1 MPDPHAPRRAHRK
14 LGGIR
19 TLYRLERRT
28 PPGSAPGTLVV
39 NPEAAKPHVTL
50 IRYGPDEIDEQEI
63 ADVAALK
70 DVAGKSPVT
79 WVNIEGLGDIELI
92 GRIGEIFGLHRLA
105 LEDVVNVHQRPKVE
119 EYEGHAFI
127 VARMALGPGS
137 PETEQIAMFLGD
149 NFVLTFQERVGDC
162 FDPIRDRLR
171 HRKGRL
177 RGAGADYLAYAL
189 LDAVIDNFF
198 PVLEA
203 YGERL
208 EEIETAVMAEPEPE
222 DVGRLHELKRDLLT
236 VRRAIWPQ
244 REMINALT
252 REQVSQISYTTQ
264 PYLRDCYDH
273 LIQLIDVLETYR
285 EIASGLVDVYLSSV
299 SAKLNEI
306 MKVLTIIATV
316 FIPLSF
322 IASVYGM
329 NFDTKISPWNM
340 PELGWRYGY
349 PFSLAVMAAIVVV
362 LLLWFRRR
370 GWMGGRPRRRA
381 PHRRRR

>member
-1 MPDPHAPRRAHRK
+1 MPDMPAPRRTRRK
-14 LGGIR
+14 AGGAR
-19 TLYRLERRT
+19 TLYRLRRRA
-28 PPGSAPGTLVV
+28 PPGSAPGTLLVH
-39 NPEAAKPHVTL
+39 PDAAKPHVTL
-50 IRYGPDEIDEQEI
+50 IRFGPDEIDEREI
-63 ADVAALK
+63 ADVAALE

-79 WVNIEGLGDIELI
+79 WVNVEGLGDVELI
-92 GRIGEIFGLHRLA
+92 GRIGDIFGLHRLA

-127 VARMALGPGS
+127 VTRMAVGPGS
-137 PETEQIAMFLGD
+137 PETEQMAMFLGD
-149 NFVLTFQERVGDC
+149 NFVLTFQERAGDC
-162 FDPIRDRLR
+162 FGPIRDRLR
-171 HRKGRL
+171 RNKGRL
-177 RGAGADYLAYAL
+177 RGAGPDYLAYAL

-208 EEIETAVMAEPEPE
+208 EELETAVMAEPDPA
-222 DVGRLHELKRDLLT
+222 DVGRLHELKRDLLS

-252 REQVSQISYTTQ
+252 RDQVTQISHATQ
-264 PYLRDCYDH
+264 LYLRDCYDH

-322 IASVYGM
+322 VASLYGM
-329 NFDTKISPWNM
+329 NFDSKASPWNM
-340 PELGWRYGY
+340 PELGWRFGY
-349 PFSLAVMAAIVVV
+349 PFALAIMVAIAVV

-370 GWMGGRPRRRA
+370 GWMGGRLRRRA
-381 PHRRRR
+381 RKR